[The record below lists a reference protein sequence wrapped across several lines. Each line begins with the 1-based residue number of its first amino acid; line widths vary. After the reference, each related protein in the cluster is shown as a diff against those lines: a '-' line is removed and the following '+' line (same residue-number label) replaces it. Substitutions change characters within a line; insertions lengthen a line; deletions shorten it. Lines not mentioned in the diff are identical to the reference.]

1 MKKISLVAG
10 LLASTLL
17 FTGCGDDN
25 QPTLSDAVKGSFKI
39 SNGMSMADVEKI
51 MQIEPTGQ
59 QKIGDVVIW
68 KYEGNTSNGFE
79 VDDEEFKAKYNN
91 VVIKFEKGVVINSGT
106 FSCDLPRV
114 VED

>member
-1 MKKISLVAG
+1 MKKINLAAG
-10 LLASTLL
+10 LLAAGLL
-17 FTGCGDDN
+17 FTGCSDEK
-25 QPTLSDAVKGSFKI
+25 QPSLSDAVKGSFKI
-39 SNGMSMADVEKI
+39 SNGMNMEEVEKV

-68 KYEGNTSNGFE
+68 KYEGNTDNGLE
-79 VDDEEFKAKYNN
+79 DEELKIKYNN
-91 VVIKFEKGVVINSGT
+91 VIIKFKDGVVVNSGT

>member
-1 MKKISLVAG
+1 MKKISLAAG

-25 QPTLSDAVKGSFKI
+25 QPTLSDAVKGSFKVT
-39 SNGMSMADVEKI
+39 NGMTMMDVEKV

-59 QKIGDVVIW
+59 QKIGDTVIW
-68 KYEGNTSNGFE
+68 KYEGNTDNGL
-79 VDDEEFKAKYNN
+79 DDEERKVKYNN
-91 VVIKFEKGVVINSGT
+91 VVIKFKDGVVINSGT

-114 VED
+114 IEED